1 MSRPI
6 RGPNQAAQG
15 VSLCYACAADLPE
28 LPCFAAVLELG
39 ERQQIHR
46 DCRGSSTDQRANPD
60 TTRNESEIMIQPN
73 DYGANPSV
81 APQMGLDTGRA
92 TMPVDMVN
100 HPPHYRSKDGTMTV
114 MEVIEAFGLEDDHY
128 LANVLKYVLRH
139 RAKGGEQDLA
149 KAAWYLN
156 RRVARPRV
164 GPSGQHSV

>member
-15 VSLCYACAADLPE
+15 VSLCDACAADLPE

-39 ERQQIHR
+39 ERQQIHG
-46 DCRGSSTDQRANPD
+46 DCRGSGTDQRTHSH
-60 TTRNESEIMIQPN
+60 TTRNESEIMTSIDPTTP
-73 DYGANPSV
+73 D
-81 APQMGLDTGRA
+81 L
-92 TMPVDMVN
+92 VN